1 MTPAEIVQR
10 QLDAYYAQDLDA
22 FCACFAD
29 DCVLGELN
37 GAVTQRGKP
46 AIRERYQTL
55 FATYSGNHAE
65 LVNRVIVG
73 NVVIDH
79 EDISRSPAERINA
92 AAIYTVKDGLIARV
106 DFVRA
111 P

>member
-1 MTPAEIVQR
+1 MTPENIVQR
-10 QLDAYYAQDLDA
+10 QLDAYNAQNLDA

-29 DCVLGELN
+29 DCILGELN
-37 GAVTQRGKP
+37 GAVTQQGAA
-46 AIRERYQTL
+46 AIRERYKSL
-55 FATYSGNHAE
+55 FATYPENHAA
-65 LVNRVIVG
+65 LVNRIVVG

-79 EDISRSPAERINA
+79 EDITRSPSERINA